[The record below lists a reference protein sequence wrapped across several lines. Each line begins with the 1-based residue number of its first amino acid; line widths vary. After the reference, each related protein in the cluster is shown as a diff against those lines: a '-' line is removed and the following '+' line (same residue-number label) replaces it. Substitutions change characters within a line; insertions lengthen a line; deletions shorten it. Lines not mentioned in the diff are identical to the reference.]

1 MTANHFYAK
10 NTCLE
15 SLHKHSQEAKTSA
28 LYTLLGQKCQVTEFG
43 SVYSTF

>member
-15 SLHKHSQEAKTSA
+15 SLHKHSQEAKNSD
-28 LYTLLGQKCQVTEFG
+28 LYTLLGQKFLLIEFG
-43 SVYSTF
+43 SVCSTF